1 MDLFVFS
8 AKTFVVEVVD
18 VVVVDLVG
26 ATEEGLVAARVVAVE
41 VKGMVGLVEVV
52 DFVVVVDVVEI
63 GPEAVLEE
71 ALVAPLIE
79 LVGLVELGATL
90 VFAFRVGLKG
100 ST

>member
-1 MDLFVFS
+1 M
-8 AKTFVVEVVD
+8 VEVVD
-18 VVVVDLVG
+18 VVVVGLVG

-63 GPEAVLEE
+63 GPEGVFEE

-79 LVGLVELGATL
+79 LEGLVELGATL